1 MITTKLIV
9 VLMTA
14 FAMAALADKSPARA
28 KNFTKGGII

>member
-14 FAMAALADKSPARA
+14 FAMAALADKCPAA
-28 KNFTKGGII
+28 KNLTKGGII

>member
-14 FAMAALADKSPARA
+14 FAMAALADKVPAKA